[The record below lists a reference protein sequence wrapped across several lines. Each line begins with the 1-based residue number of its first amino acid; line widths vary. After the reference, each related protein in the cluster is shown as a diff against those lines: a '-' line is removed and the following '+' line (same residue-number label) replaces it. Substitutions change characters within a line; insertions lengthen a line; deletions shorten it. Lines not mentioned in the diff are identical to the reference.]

1 MECFQDMSCRERI
14 FISLIPILIKLY
26 FSSFQGGLTALF
38 TPAEMGNT
46 DVMNV
51 LIDMG
56 ANVNHINKVRQDMKA
71 SNKASNFIGVP

>member
-1 MECFQDMSCRERI
+1 MSRRD
-14 FISLIPILIKLY
+14 FLNNYGDLFL
-26 FSSFQGGLTALF
+26 QGGLTALF
-38 TPAEMGNT
+38 TTAEMGNT